1 VSDLLDYPVPAGT
14 LKAYLATPTT
24 AGPWPGVV
32 VVQDALGLSD
42 DIKHQADRLAA
53 AGYLAIAPDLYS
65 AGGRLCVLRTL
76 SASRSG
82 EGRAYD
88 DLEAA
93 RRWLVARDDCTGRV
107 GIIGF
112 CMGGGFA
119 VLCAPRFDFAAAAP
133 NYGEV
138 PKDAEQRLR
147 GACPVVGSYGKRDLT
162 LRGRAGRLEA
172 ALQAL
177 GVPHDIKEYEDAGHS
192 FMNRLSVGP
201 LRPLLGVTR
210 FDYRH
215 ESSEDAWRR
224 ILAFFDEHVRAGA
237 DA

>member
-1 VSDLLDYPVPAGT
+1 VTATEIDYPVPAGS
-14 LKAYLATPTT
+14 LKAYLASPSGD
-24 AGPWPGVV
+24 GPWPGVV

-42 DIKHQADRLAA
+42 DIRRQADRLAE

-65 AGGRLCVLRTL
+65 AGGRLCVLQTL
-76 SASRSG
+76 RASRSG

-93 RRWLVARDDCTGRV
+93 RQWLAARADCTGKV

-119 VLCAPRFDFAAAAP
+119 IMCAPRYDFAASAV
-133 NYGEV
+133 NYGEI
-138 PKDAEQRLR
+138 PKPPEEKLR
-147 GACPVVGSYGKRDLT
+147 GACPVVGSYGKRDRT
-162 LRGRAGRLEA
+162 LRGRAQRLEA
-172 ALQAL
+172 ALTTL
-177 GVPHDIKEYEDAGHS
+177 GIPHDIKEYPDAGHS

-201 LRPLLGVTR
+201 LKPVLGVTG

-224 ILAFFDEHVRAGA
+224 ILAFFGEHVR
-237 DA
+237 